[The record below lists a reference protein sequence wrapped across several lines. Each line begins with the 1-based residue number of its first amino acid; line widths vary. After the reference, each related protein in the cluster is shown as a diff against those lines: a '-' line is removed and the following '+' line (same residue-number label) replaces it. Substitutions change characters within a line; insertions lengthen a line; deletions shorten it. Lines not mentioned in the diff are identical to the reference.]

1 MDKVLAFI
9 LGGAFIF
16 FVFNMSTTKLQEVWQ
31 AAYQAGKND
40 GYSLGQSEFSY
51 MSTRDYL
58 ESKCLFLYERKQ

>member
-1 MDKVLAFI
+1 
-9 LGGAFIF
+9 
-16 FVFNMSTTKLQEVWQ
+16 MSTTKLQEVWQ